1 MLAPPEEGVPE
12 GVELPLEERNGSGIG
27 AATSRRSIICTGGGW
42 TQRGWDN
49 SGGGEPGGGGG
60 GGMLSNSGSTC
71 SCSSRLIS
79 GSFNRSINRFLPVA
93 FSVRFRRS
101 FLRVLE
107 AAILAGD
114 RRASAP
120 DDDDSS
126 PGATPSA
133 NRTFFLATHEPVFV
147 RSMLRS

>member
-12 GVELPLEERNGSGIG
+12 GVELPLEERNGIIG
-27 AATSRRSIICTGGGW
+27 GASRRSIICTGGGL

-60 GGMLSNSGSTC
+60 GGIFSNSGSTR
-71 SCSSRLIS
+71 SCSSRLRS
-79 GSFNRSINRFLPVA
+79 GSFNRSINRFRPVA
-93 FSVRFRRS
+93 FNVRFRRS

-107 AAILAGD
+107 AAILAGE
-114 RRASAP
+114 RSASAP
-120 DDDDSS
+120 DEEDSS

-147 RSMLRS
+147 RSILRS